1 MKRFAYAGTMMLLA
15 IVLGVPATHAET
27 TQSAAVKTTTAP
39 EISAFD
45 LAFLAYRGYFREQG
59 IPGYSTL
66 STAHRSGRIRA
77 KDVVQAA
84 VKMNRLSEQKLSDRT
99 YLNDIDTNLRALD
112 PRR

>member
-1 MKRFAYAGTMMLLA
+1 MKRFAYAGTVLLA
-15 IVLGVPATHAET
+15 IVIGIPATQAET
-27 TQSAAVKTTTAP
+27 NQSAAVKTTTSA

-45 LAFLAYRGYFREQG
+45 LAFLAYRGYFRDQG
-59 IPGYSTL
+59 IPGYGTL
-66 STAHRSGRIRA
+66 SSAHRSGRIRA

-84 VKMNRLSEQKLSDRT
+84 VKTNRVSEQKLSNRT